1 MSQVGRAAWS
11 LLAGLSVAA
20 SLWSLSAD
28 AIATVPGCCSYSNS
42 TATSCSNSLS
52 NATCTGPSFNGTFS
66 PGEVCADDASCR
78 PALTGCCDVGAGS
91 CFPGFEDEVDCIA
104 LAGAIVE
111 GATCDVTG
119 NATVSGWGQP
129 VSGQCATFTAT
140 PTATA
145 TATPTATETAT
156 ATATSTQIPDGGT
169 CTDPSACASGY
180 CADGVCCDTAC
191 DGPVDVCDAAG
202 QEGTCVPGAT
212 MAPAA
217 SNTGLV
223 LLVVALAGLAVFAL
237 ARRRQA

>member
-20 SLWSLSAD
+20 SLWSLAAD
-28 AIATVPGCCSYSNS
+28 AITTDPGCCSYSNG

-66 PGEVCADDASCR
+66 PGEVCGDDASCR
-78 PALTGCCDVGAGS
+78 PALTGCCDTGDS
-91 CFPGFEDEVDCIA
+91 CFPSIENEVDCIA

-119 NATVSGWGQP
+119 NATVNGWGQP
-129 VSGQCATFTAT
+129 VTGLCATFTPTA
-140 PTATA
+140 TATA
-145 TATPTATETAT
+145 TATPTATATAT

-169 CTDPSACASGY
+169 CTEPSACASDN
-180 CADGVCCDTAC
+180 CVDGFCCDTPC
-191 DGPVDVCDAAG
+191 DGPLDVCDAEG

-217 SNTGLV
+217 SNTGLL
-223 LLVVALAGLAVFAL
+223 LLVAGLAALAVFTL
-237 ARRRQA
+237 ARRRKA